1 VVQDVTVASISQ
13 IKCDVDKDGDID
25 QADLALISKARGQR
39 ATGADDPRES
49 DNDGL
54 ITPNDVKRCIPQ
66 CTRLNCAVQ

>member
-1 VVQDVTVASISQ
+1 VQDVTVTSINQ

-25 QADLALISKARGQR
+25 QNDLALISRARGQR
-39 ATGADDPRES
+39 ATGSDDPR
-49 DNDGL
+49 DADLDGL